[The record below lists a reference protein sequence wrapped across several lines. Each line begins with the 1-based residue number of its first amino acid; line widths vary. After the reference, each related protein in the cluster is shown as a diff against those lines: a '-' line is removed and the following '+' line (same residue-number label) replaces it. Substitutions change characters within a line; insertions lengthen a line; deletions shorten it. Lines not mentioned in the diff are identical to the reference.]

1 MTKLQSLKYLEL
13 QGLNVH
19 SYFVPTS
26 FPDLD
31 SYLSKLSMCSVR
43 FDAATL
49 VHGLPFYLFE
59 EYLPDVAQACWNQA
73 EELKC
78 NLICSDGH
86 AYEVFLI
93 YNMSVCIQR
102 DGSFTADVCFENTS
116 LRGMYATGRVVSLC
130 GNIFGEVERKRGILK
145 ESLRNVLDTIFLV
158 YRHKLFTRLVE
169 LSVYTCGVGVLKEP
183 VVFWQI

>member
-1 MTKLQSLKYLEL
+1 MTKSQSLKYLESH
-13 QGLNVH
+13 GLNVH

-26 FPDLD
+26 FSNLD
-31 SYLSKLSMCSVR
+31 SYLSKHPMCSVR

-49 VHGLPFYLFE
+49 VNDLPFYLFE

-86 AYEVFLI
+86 AYDVFLA
-93 YNMSVCIQR
+93 YNMSVSLQR
-102 DGSFTADVCFENTS
+102 DGSFVADVCFENTS
-116 LRGMYATGRVVSLC
+116 LRGMYATGKVVSLC

-145 ESLRNVLDTIFLV
+145 ESLRNILDTAFLA
-158 YRHKLFTRLVE
+158 YQHNLFNRLVE
-169 LSVYTCGVGVLKEP
+169 LSVYNCSVGTLNEP